1 MSVDSMKASDIY
13 NIMLN
18 KNSQKIKNKRDLPQ
32 IIN

>member
-1 MSVDSMKASDIY
+1 MSVDAMKASDMC

-18 KNSQKIKNKRDLPQ
+18 KNSQKIMNKRDLPQ

>member
-18 KNSQKIKNKRDLPQ
+18 KNSQKIKNKRDFPQ

>member
-1 MSVDSMKASDIY
+1 MSVDAMKASDIC

-18 KNSQKIKNKRDLPQ
+18 KNSQKVRSKGDLPQ